1 MTGNLS
7 AYYFLYC
14 IQRFV
19 FELCVCKY
27 LKIKGL
33 DLREIVSLIKSRKVM
48 IMMHDFNH
56 CQK

>member
-7 AYYFLYC
+7 AYYFLYF
-14 IQRFV
+14 IQFV

-48 IMMHDFNH
+48 IMVHDFNH